1 MNVASFLGK
10 LKGNKSSSSTLSLV
24 LLEDAIYLTFDGEAS
39 LFPIDASGWLTALT
53 SALDNDAYTGA
64 NAIVTLGAHHY
75 QSYQVEKPELPPE
88 EWAVGLPFLLKD
100 LVAERVTEIVAD
112 GVLLPNSNKLQTYV
126 LSQKVLTPLRALFDK
141 HRIDLQRVVPED
153 EVWAQTLDGVT
164 DFVLLHQ
171 STRSSFKINAYVES
185 KNFFHR
191 TIRGVM
197 APVTGVNANSLQV
210 DGLALELQRSIDY
223 LSSQVKQSQFHK
235 IFICC
240 DDEIDSELKQALE
253 ERLSVKVD
261 TLHDKDSACGVLL
274 SLHALHIGSS
284 GINLFPDHLRPR
296 KEYFSLPVVV
306 GGWLAIAVLMGGIYG
321 YIEYNNTQQQENIRI
336 AKQQADQ
343 FNHQLKE
350 LQKLVSQHQASP
362 VKLATIERLEISVQA
377 KQESLKAV
385 GQFEEQQQIG
395 YSGVMSALARLG
407 RSDISLNSILIQ
419 PNTLNVSGLARNPS
433 VIPNW
438 IKQFKNELDLVG
450 RSFEKLSIG
459 RNEDDIV
466 TFDLQTKRDGGQ

>member
-1 MNVASFLGK
+1 MNIASFLEK
-10 LKGNKSSSSTLSLV
+10 LKRNKPSSNVLSLV
-24 LLEDAIYLTFDGEAS
+24 LLEDAIYLTFDGETS

-53 SALDNDAYTGA
+53 KAMDNDAYTGA
-64 NAIVTLGAHHY
+64 SAIVTLGAHHY

-126 LSQKVLTPLRALFDK
+126 LSQKVLTPLRALFEK
-141 HRIDLQRVVPED
+141 HRIELQRVVPED
-153 EVWAQTLDGVT
+153 EVWAQTLEGVS

-197 APVTGVNANSLQV
+197 APVTGANANSLQV

-240 DDEIDSELKQALE
+240 DDEIDSELKLALE

-261 TLHDKDSACGVLL
+261 TLHGEDSACGVLL
-274 SLHALHIGSS
+274 SLHALHIGLE
-284 GINLFPDHLRPR
+284 GINLYPEHLRPK
-296 KEYFSLPVVV
+296 KEYFSLPVVASV
-306 GGWLAIAVLMGGIYG
+306 WLAIALGMGGVYG
-321 YIEYNNTQQQENIRI
+321 YTEYNNTQQQEQIRI
-336 AKQQADQ
+336 AKQQAEQ
-343 FNHQLKE
+343 FNGQLKE
-350 LQKLVSQHQASP
+350 LQNLVGQHQASP
-362 VKLATIERLEISVQA
+362 AKLATIERMEIAVKA

-466 TFDLQTKRDGGQ
+466 TFDLRTKRAGGQ